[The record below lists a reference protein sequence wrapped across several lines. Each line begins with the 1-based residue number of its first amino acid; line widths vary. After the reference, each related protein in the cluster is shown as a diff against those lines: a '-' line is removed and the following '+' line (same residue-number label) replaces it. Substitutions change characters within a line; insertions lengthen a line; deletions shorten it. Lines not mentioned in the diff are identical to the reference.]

1 MFGDPMTRSP
11 LLKLV
16 AFLAAGGLVVG
27 YAVEPQRAWAALY
40 CAALLTMSI
49 SLFGAV
55 FVALANICG
64 GSWHVAFRRVP
75 EAMSSGIVP
84 FGVIVVALLAWRT
97 LAGGT
102 AWHPPDEPGTL
113 WFKAWWLQ
121 PTFVVARSV
130 GYVAVWA
137 IGASWLRSVSHA
149 EDFRESRRS
158 ISGVQRGSAV
168 FAAAFAVTF
177 SLAAADWLI
186 ALEPMWYSTV
196 WGVYWFSGLMT
207 AGLATLILLALSLR
221 DAGPLRQTF
230 TDEQLHD
237 LGKLLFG
244 FCCFWMYIWYC
255 QYMLIWYA
263 HIPEETVYFVPRLT
277 GAWSAVFIVNVVLN
291 WGLPFL
297 LLLPRSSKRNSTLL
311 RRVAVI
317 VLVGR
322 AVDLYLAVYP
332 KVVGP
337 HLGVGAWELAAALL
351 MAVVAWSLWSQSF
364 SSAPA
369 VPAGSP
375 LLRESLEYHA

>member
-1 MFGDPMTRSP
+1 MTRSP
-11 LLKLV
+11 LPKLV
-16 AFLAAGGLVVG
+16 ACLAAGGLVVG
-27 YAVEPQRAWAALY
+27 FAVEPQRAWAALY
-40 CAALLTMSI
+40 CAALFALST

-64 GSWHVAFRRVP
+64 GTWHVAFRRVP
-75 EAMSSGIVP
+75 EAMSSGIAP
-84 FGVIVVALLAWRT
+84 FGVVVVALLAWRT

-121 PTFVVARSV
+121 PTFMVARSV
-130 GYVAVWA
+130 GYVAVWM
-137 IGASWLRSVSHA
+137 IGATWLRSVSLA
-149 EDFRESRRS
+149 EDVRESRRS
-158 ISGVQRGSAV
+158 ISHVQRGSAV
-168 FAAAFAVTF
+168 FAALFAVTF
-177 SLAAADWLI
+177 SLAAADWLM
-186 ALEPMWYSTV
+186 ALEPTWYSTV
-196 WGVYWFSGLMT
+196 WGIYWFSGLMT
-207 AGLATLILLALSLR
+207 GGLATLILLALSLR
-221 DAGPLRQTF
+221 DAGPLRQAF
-230 TDEQLHD
+230 TDEHLHD

-263 HIPEETVYFVPRLT
+263 HLPEETMYFVPRLT
-277 GAWSAVFIVNVVLN
+277 GAWSVVFIVNVGLN

-297 LLLPRSSKRNSTLL
+297 LLLPRTSKRNPTLL
-311 RRVAVI
+311 RRVAVV

-322 AVDLYLAVYP
+322 AVDLYLAAYP
-332 KVVGP
+332 EVVGP
-337 HLGVGAWELAAALL
+337 YLIVGALELAAAFLI
-351 MAVVAWSLWSQSF
+351 AFVAWSLWSRSF